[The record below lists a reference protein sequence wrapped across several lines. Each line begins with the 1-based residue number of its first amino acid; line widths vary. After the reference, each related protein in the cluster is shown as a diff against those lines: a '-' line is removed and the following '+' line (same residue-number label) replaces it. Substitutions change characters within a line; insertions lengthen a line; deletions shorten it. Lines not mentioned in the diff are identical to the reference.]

1 MLAEKSIAMINA
13 DGRMLKY
20 KRAEFQVRKLISNS
34 RVGDKLPTERELAKM
49 LGCNVLT
56 VRKGMQILV
65 DEGYLN
71 RRVGSGTFVKRVP
84 EGDDAAGRS
93 AVEHIGIVS
102 HSDGGFYSYQVVQA
116 IASAALEQ
124 NIELR
129 SFWTR
134 DYGDSLISTV
144 RDMVRSGCNS
154 LILPWF
160 PPTKIDAVRRFAQ
173 ECPIPPVL
181 PQRLP
186 GLEHLCFEEPGVFG
200 KSAGVEVEVL
210 YEYFLRL
217 GAERIHFIG
226 PSNTESPAFQEKIT
240 AFIRSA
246 AKAGREPVFGLFDSS
261 PDKALALARKYK
273 EFAGNLAIISYDDAH
288 AVRFMTAMHK
298 LSLTA
303 PVDFR
308 IVGHNDSSAARN
320 TEPPL
325 STIRENFEYIGRA
338 MLACAHAL
346 ALGKHLQS
354 SQSPNPRLLV
364 RESCG
369 GRDFAAKFNI
379 KNMDIEIVAPAA
391 PDAVADAVTT

>member
-1 MLAEKSIAMINA
+1 
-13 DGRMLKY
+13 MLKY
-20 KRAEFQVRKLISNS
+20 KRAEHQVRKLISNS
-34 RVGDKLPTERELAKM
+34 RIGDKLPTERELAKM

-65 DEGYLN
+65 DEKYLS
-71 RRVGSGTFVKRVP
+71 RRVGSGTFVIKIP
-84 EGDDAAGRS
+84 DIDESAGRS
-93 AVEHIGIVS
+93 TVEHIGIVS
-102 HSDGGFYSYQVVQA
+102 HSDGGFYSFQVVQA
-116 IASAALEQ
+116 IAGAALEQ

-134 DYGDSLISTV
+134 DYGESLMETV
-144 RDMVRSGCNS
+144 RDMIRSGCKS
-154 LILPWF
+154 LIIPWF
-160 PPTKIDAVRRFAQ
+160 PPSKTDVVRRFAQ
-173 ECPIPPVL
+173 ECPLQPVL
-181 PQRLP
+181 PLRLP

-200 KSAGVEVEVL
+200 KSAGMEVEVL

-217 GAERIHFIG
+217 GSERIHFIG
-226 PSNTESPAFQEKIT
+226 PSNTDSPAFQEKIT
-240 AFIRSA
+240 AFIRCA
-246 AKAGREPVFGLFDSS
+246 AKAGREPVFGLFDHS
-261 PDKALALARKYK
+261 PEKTLALARKYK

-325 STIRENFEYIGRA
+325 STIRENFEYIGKA
-338 MLACAHAL
+338 MLACAHGL
-346 ALGKHLQS
+346 ALGKHVQS
-354 SQSPNPRLLV
+354 SRSPNPLLLV

-369 GRDFAAKFNI
+369 GRDIAAKFNI
-379 KNMDIEIVAPAA
+379 KNLDIEIIA
-391 PDAVADAVTT
+391 PDEPALLADIVLS

>member
-1 MLAEKSIAMINA
+1 MIYP
-13 DGRMLKY
+13 DSRMLKY
-20 KRAEFQVRKLISNS
+20 KRAEHQVRKLISNS
-34 RVGDKLPTERELAKM
+34 RIGDKLPTERELAKM

-65 DEGYLN
+65 DEGYLS
-71 RRVGSGTFVKRVP
+71 RRVGSGTFVINIP
-84 EGDDAAGRS
+84 AIEEFSGRPG
-93 AVEHIGIVS
+93 VEHIGIVS
-102 HSDGGFYSYQVVQA
+102 HSDGGFYSFQVVQA

-134 DYGDSLISTV
+134 DYGESLMSTV
-144 RDMVRSGCNS
+144 RDMARSGCKS
-154 LILPWF
+154 LIIPWF
-160 PPTKIDAVRRFAQ
+160 PPSKIDAVRRFAH
-173 ECPIPPVL
+173 ESPIQPVL

-186 GLEHLCFEEPGVFG
+186 GLEHLCFEEPGIFG
-200 KSAGVEVEVL
+200 KSAGLEVDVL
-210 YEYFLRL
+210 YDYFIRL
-217 GAERIHFIG
+217 GSERIHFIG

-240 AFIRSA
+240 SFIRSA
-246 AKAGREPVFGLFDSS
+246 ANAGREPVFGLFDHSTE
-261 PDKALALARKYK
+261 KVLALARKYK

-325 STIRENFEYIGRA
+325 STIRENFEYIGGA
-338 MLACAHAL
+338 MLQCAHAL
-346 ALGKHLQS
+346 AQGKHVQS
-354 SQSPNPRLLV
+354 SRSPNPRLLV

-369 GRDFAAKFNI
+369 GREKAATFNI
-379 KNMDIEIVAPAA
+379 RNMDIEIISPTESEPVAGPVLA
-391 PDAVADAVTT
+391 